1 MPTPDSGHEAQRRA
15 AAINYLLGLIGLSD
29 GRETVW
35 WNHRIY
41 DELGGHTPT
50 QAWLAGDVQAVEQL
64 VRGWYTER
72 ALEERRRDPAFMA
85 MIQHKIDALKAKLP
99 NAC

>member
-1 MPTPDSGHEAQRRA
+1 
-15 AAINYLLGLIGLSD
+15 
-29 GRETVW
+29 
-35 WNHRIY
+35 
-41 DELGGHTPT
+41 
-50 QAWLAGDVQAVEQL
+50 VEQL
-64 VRGWYTER
+64 VRGWYLDFER